1 MRTKR
6 LIVISFPVILL
17 IGVYFLGP
25 TPAQPRYDLAMPAIP
40 ETPEGLEGYVAS
52 NERKHVIKPDN
63 EARIVWADSAR
74 RKTEYSVIYLH
85 GFSASQ
91 KEGDPVHYR
100 FAQHFGYNLYLARL
114 ADHGVD
120 TTEALL
126 YFTADRAWNSAK
138 EALAIGKVL
147 GEKVIIMST
156 STGSTLALMLAAE
169 YPDQVHALINMSPNI
184 AINNPAAF
192 LLNNP
197 WGLYIARMV
206 MGGKYRDTQKDEER
220 SKFWNSKYRLEATVQ
235 LQELLEGRMTAETF
249 KRIQQPSLTLY
260 YYKDET
266 LQDTE
271 VKVSAML
278 AMHNSLGTPDSLK
291 VAKAIPTAE
300 AHVLGGAL
308 ASKDVEGVYKE
319 IEKFAEEKLKL
330 QQPQFAFK

>member
-17 IGVYFLGP
+17 IGIYFLGP

-40 ETPEGLEGYVAS
+40 ETPEGLEDYVAS

-138 EALAIGKVL
+138 EALAIGRVL

-206 MGGKYRDTQKDEER
+206 MGGKYRDTQKDEEK

-278 AMHNSLGTPDSLK
+278 AMHNALGTPDSLK

-330 QQPQFAFK
+330 QQPQFALK

>member
-6 LIVISFPVILL
+6 LIVISFPAILL

-278 AMHNSLGTPDSLK
+278 AMHNALGTPDSLK